1 MYVPKI
7 TRPRIFKLKIIPL
20 YFTKGRT
27 TLYFG
32 SRLRAHLFLRFG
44 EKISFWRISFDQY
57 KGDGVL

>member
-1 MYVPKI
+1 MRREREREREKD
-7 TRPRIFKLKIIPL
+7 F
-20 YFTKGRT
+20 FFFDKGRT

-44 EKISFWRISFDQY
+44 KKISFWRISFDQY